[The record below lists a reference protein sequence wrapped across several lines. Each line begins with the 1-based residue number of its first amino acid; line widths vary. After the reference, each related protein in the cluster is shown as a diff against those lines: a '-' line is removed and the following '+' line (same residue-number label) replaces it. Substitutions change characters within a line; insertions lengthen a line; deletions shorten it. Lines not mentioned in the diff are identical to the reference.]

1 MEVTG
6 VDRKKKQVSVIDMAD
21 HVLPGFDPEMAE
33 KDSGRFPGLQVIGG
47 AKSAVDKMVDIAV
60 MVLSMKASVA
70 DLEHLDFAYAPPFS
84 TAIHPFSHTIN
95 ILKNKMSGE
104 FETFT
109 PEEYAKGAAKEYRV
123 IDVSIK
129 PSIEG
134 AKHLDLTKIDVEVPG
149 IGKDEKLLLVCAKGK
164 RAYLTQNR
172 LKFYGYTNTKVLEGG
187 TTFSEVDLSEK

>member
-1 MEVTG
+1 
-6 VDRKKKQVSVIDMAD
+6 
-21 HVLPGFDPEMAE
+21 
-33 KDSGRFPGLQVIGG
+33 
-47 AKSAVDKMVDIAV
+47 MVDIAV

-104 FETFT
+104 FKTFT

-172 LKFYGYTNTKVLEGG
+172 LKFYAYTNTKVLEGG